1 MYINKVKFG
10 LEVVPIVMLLFVFSI
25 IGFKFKN
32 GELGLVSFGV
42 TLSVIGIVITGVMFV
57 LATKRDSSWIEMTL
71 KLVFAVL
78 GVALF
83 VYGCFLVY

>member
-1 MYINKVKFG
+1 MDINKVKFG
-10 LEVVPIVMLLFVFSI
+10 LEIVPIVMILFVFSI
-25 IGFKFKN
+25 IGFKFNN

-42 TLSVIGIVITGVMFV
+42 TLSVLGIVITGIMFV
-57 LATKRDSSWIEMTL
+57 LATKGGSSWVEITL
-71 KLVFAVL
+71 KLVFAIL